1 MQSAQERC
9 GLSNR
14 VVSAGRNRVSISV
27 WGEPAMVGKTRL
39 VEIAGRFGTPLYV
52 YDAARIRENLARIH
66 DTIQYRPLRIHF
78 AVMSNANL
86 ALLRLVRS
94 CGTGVHVS
102 SPGEL
107 AMATRAGFRAAEIVV
122 TGCNFTEPEIKKIA
136 RARCAVNVDSLG
148 QMEKLIRIGGL
159 REVGIRLNSEMK
171 PPRGAINVAV
181 GHNSRL
187 GMDRADIPRARRLAQ
202 RSGARLV
209 GLQMYSGTNILDP
222 GHFLRE
228 LDELIAAA
236 REFPDLR
243 YIDLGG
249 GFGIPYRESQRPFD
263 WRALEM
269 QVSPRMNSLSREKQA
284 PVELKLEPGRCV
296 IGNAGVLVSRVV
308 DVKRRSGTVFVGC
321 DTGLSNF
328 ARPYVY
334 GQFHRTTVIYRGRTR
349 GKRGWLVICGNT
361 VAARDIL
368 SEPMPSVPEPREGD
382 LVVFSDVGA
391 YGFSMSSHFCAR
403 LQPAEVLVDGK
414 AIRLIRKREETESL
428 WHGQEA

>member
-1 MQSAQERC
+1 
-9 GLSNR
+9 
-14 VVSAGRNRVSISV
+14 
-27 WGEPAMVGKTRL
+27 MVGKTRL
-39 VEIAGRFGTPLYV
+39 LEIVDRFGTPLYV
-52 YDAARIRENLARIH
+52 YDAARIRENLARIRN
-66 DTIQYRPLRIHF
+66 TIQYRPLRIHF

-86 ALLRLVRS
+86 ALLRLVRG
-94 CGTGVHVS
+94 CGAGVHAS

-107 AMATRAGFRAAEIVV
+107 ALATRAGFGAAEIVV
-122 TGCNFTEPEIKKIA
+122 TGCNFTEPEIEKIA
-136 RARCAVNVDSLG
+136 RARCAVNADSLG
-148 QMEKLIRIGGL
+148 QMEKFIRIGGL

-187 GMDRADIPRARRLAQ
+187 GMDKADIPRARRLAE

-222 GHFLRE
+222 RHFLRE

-269 QVSPRMNSLSREKQA
+269 QVSPRMNSLSRGKQA

-296 IGNAGVLVSRVV
+296 IGDAGVLVSRVV

-349 GKRGWLVICGNT
+349 GKRSRLVICGNT

-368 SEPMPSVPEPREGD
+368 SEPMPSLPAPREG
-382 LVVFSDVGA
+382 
-391 YGFSMSSHFCAR
+391 
-403 LQPAEVLVDGK
+403 
-414 AIRLIRKREETESL
+414 
-428 WHGQEA
+428 

>member
-1 MQSAQERC
+1 MD
-9 GLSNR
+9 
-14 VVSAGRNRVSISV
+14 AGTLRSFEAGGFGQQKPCQHSV
-27 WGEPAMVGKTRL
+27 WGEPSMVGKTRL
-39 VEIAGRFGTPLYV
+39 LEIVDRFGTPLYV
-52 YDAARIRENLARIH
+52 YDAARIRENLARIRN
-66 DTIQYRPLRIHF
+66 TIQYRPLRIHF

-86 ALLRLVRS
+86 ALLRLVRG
-94 CGTGVHVS
+94 CGAGVHAS

-107 AMATRAGFRAAEIVV
+107 ALATRAGFGAAEIVV
-122 TGCNFTEPEIKKIA
+122 TGCNFTEPEIEKIA
-136 RARCAVNVDSLG
+136 RARCAVNADSLG
-148 QMEKLIRIGGL
+148 QMEKFIRIGGL

-187 GMDRADIPRARRLAQ
+187 GMDKADIPRARRLAE
-202 RSGARLV
+202 RSGVRLV

-222 GHFLRE
+222 RHFLRE

-269 QVSPRMNSLSREKQA
+269 QVSPRMNSLSRGKQA

-296 IGNAGVLVSRVV
+296 IGDAGVLVSRVV

-349 GKRGWLVICGNT
+349 GKRSRLVICGNT

-368 SEPMPSVPEPREGD
+368 SEPMPSLPAPREGD
-382 LVVFSDVGA
+382 LVVFFDVGA

-414 AIRLIRKREETESL
+414 AIRLIRKREETKSL

>member
-1 MQSAQERC
+1 
-9 GLSNR
+9 
-14 VVSAGRNRVSISV
+14 
-27 WGEPAMVGKTRL
+27 MVGKTRL
-39 VEIAGRFGTPLYV
+39 LEITDRFGTPLYV
-52 YDAARIRENLARIH
+52 YDAARIRENLARIC
-66 DTIQYRPLRIHF
+66 DTIHYRPLRIHF

-86 ALLRLVRS
+86 ALLRLVR
-94 CGTGVHVS
+94 GRGAGVHAS

-107 AMATRAGFRAAEIVV
+107 ALALRAGFSAAEIVV

-136 RARCAVNVDSLG
+136 RSRCAVNADSLG
-148 QMEKLIRIGGL
+148 QLEKFIRIGGL
-159 REVGIRLNSEMK
+159 REVGIRLNSETK
-171 PPRGAINVAV
+171 SPRGAINVAA
-181 GHNSRL
+181 GRNSRM
-187 GMDRADIPRARRLAQ
+187 GVDKADVPRARRLAE

-249 GFGIPYRESQRPFD
+249 GFGIPYRESERPFE
-263 WRALEM
+263 WRALET
-269 QVSPRMNSLSREKQA
+269 QVSPRLHTLSLKKQA

-296 IGNAGVLVSRVV
+296 IGDAGVLVSRVV

-334 GQFHRTTVIYRGRTR
+334 GQFHRTTVIYKKRTR
-349 GKRGWLVICGNT
+349 EKRSRLVICGNT
-361 VAARDIL
+361 VAAGDIL

-382 LVVFSDVGA
+382 LVVFLDVGA
-391 YGFSMSSHFCAR
+391 YGFSMSSHFCGR
-403 LQPAEVLVDGK
+403 LRPAEVLVDGK
-414 AIRLIRKREETESL
+414 AIRLIRKQEETKSL
-428 WHGQEA
+428 WQGQEA